1 MKRDGLS
8 RRVQELG
15 LEMRLP
21 ILIIHICGGCVGLL
35 SGIAA
40 MSFRK
45 GSARHRMAGNI
56 FFISMLTMASTA
68 AYLGNLFG
76 GASALYLVTTGWLTA
91 RRREGETTIFDWGAL
106 LFGLAVG
113 TPIMIDGLR
122 IVSGSIAPK
131 PGVPVGMILFLGSV
145 VLVAAAGDVRMLVRG
160 GVLGRQ
166 RIARHL
172 WRMCF
177 GLFIAT
183 GSFLAQ
189 RRVMAILGG
198 PKIMLLAPLPLILM
212 IFWLIRVRFKNAY
225 ERKSVTSSGGVH
237 PLPT

>member
-1 MKRDGLS
+1 
-8 RRVQELG
+8 
-15 LEMRLP
+15 MRLP
-21 ILIIHICGGCVGLL
+21 ILVIHICAGLVGLL
-35 SGIAA
+35 SGAA
-40 MSFRK
+40 GLSFRK
-45 GSARHRMAGNI
+45 GSHRHRKAGNI

-68 AYLGNLFG
+68 ALLGNVFG

-113 TPIMIDGLR
+113 VPIVTDGLR
-122 IVSGSIAPK
+122 IVSGSIPSK

-145 VLVAAAGDVRMLVRG
+145 VLLAAAGDVRMLVRG
-160 GVLGRQ
+160 GVFGTQ
-166 RIARHL
+166 RVARHL

-189 RRVMAILGG
+189 RRVLAFLGG
-198 PKIMLLAPLPLILM
+198 PKIMLLAVLPLILM

-225 ERKSVTSSGGVH
+225 KAKPIPRNDALDSVIGINS
-237 PLPT
+237 